1 MTGSPDADA
10 VHVRVAT
17 EGDLPAIRA
26 LIPLSVRGL
35 SGGYYTPEQVESAIR
50 YVFGPDTQ
58 LIADGTYFVAERGGA
73 LAGCG
78 GWSMR
83 RTLYG
88 GDQAKEVEDPRLDP
102 DTEAARIRAFF
113 VHPEHARRGIGS
125 RIMDACV
132 DAARAAGFR
141 SLELASTLPGEPLY
155 RAFGFE
161 AVEQIHSTLPDGV
174 RVRFIRM
181 ARPIDPPDLRRVYPT
196 R

>member
-1 MTGSPDADA
+1 MTNPVDADA
-10 VHVRVAT
+10 VRVRVAT
-17 EGDLPAIRA
+17 ADDLPAIRE

-35 SGGYYTPEQVESAIR
+35 SGGYYTPQQIESAIR

-58 LIADGTYFVAERGGA
+58 LIADGTYLVAERGGE

-78 GWSMR
+78 GWSRR

-88 GDQAKEVEDPRLDP
+88 GDQAKEIEDPLLDP
-102 DTEAARIRAFF
+102 ATEAARIRAFF
-113 VHPEHARRGIGS
+113 VHPEHARRGVGS

-161 AVEQIHSTLPDGV
+161 AVEQINSTLPDGV
-174 RVRFIRM
+174 EVRFIRM
-181 ARPIDPPDLRRVYPT
+181 ARPIDPPGMR
-196 R
+196 

>member
-1 MTGSPDADA
+1 VTES

-17 EGDLPAIRA
+17 ADDLPAIRE

-35 SGGYYTPEQVESAIR
+35 SGGYYTPLQIESAIR

-58 LIADGTYFVAERGGA
+58 LIRDGTYFVAERGGA

-78 GWSMR
+78 GWSRR

-88 GDQAKEVEDPRLDP
+88 GDQAKEVEDPLLDP
-102 DTEAARIRAFF
+102 ATEPARIRAFF
-113 VHPEHARRGIGS
+113 VHPDHARRGVAS

-141 SLELASTLPGEPLY
+141 SLQLASTLPGEPLY
-155 RAFGFE
+155 RAFGFHP
-161 AVEQIHSTLPDGV
+161 VEQIESTLPDGV
-174 RVRFIRM
+174 DVRFIRM
-181 ARPIDPPDLRRVYPT
+181 ARDID
-196 R
+196 